1 MERRRTAGAHILWR
15 SPDRPLETSGSA
27 DGRRQVIGKGRHIST
42 GDVDIQIEHGRV
54 TVGHDGPADAEI
66 LAVDAAFDTRQGN
79 ILGRQSG
86 MTFQAIHIESLDSD
100 MAVGHIGLAGQ
111 EKAVMT
117 VGDAH
122 LDVLYSP
129 AANDDIGRRRD
140 ERRGVG
146 PIDSIGAEGEVIL
159 AVRGI
164 RTVGRDL
171 LSIDGHG
178 RIDSHGRISGK
189 GDAAVDVLPHD
200 GRTVRQHSINGSVV
214 DVDGPAEAGIGLA
227 LVFLDERGHVPRTVV
242 FILPQVQD
250 RIVDVSRIQGL
261 QDFALL
267 QGIHDFSGIDVDPD
281 GIPFDDDPPLC
292 ISNDRLGQDQLA
304 FQGYIQ

>member
-1 MERRRTAGAHILWR
+1 M
-15 SPDRPLETSGSA
+15 
-27 DGRRQVIGKGRHIST
+27 
-42 GDVDIQIEHGRV
+42 
-54 TVGHDGPADAEI
+54 
-66 LAVDAAFDTRQGN
+66 
-79 ILGRQSG
+79 
-86 MTFQAIHIESLDSD
+86 
-100 MAVGHIGLAGQ
+100 
-111 EKAVMT
+111 
-117 VGDAH
+117 
-122 LDVLYSP
+122 
-129 AANDDIGRRRD
+129 
-140 ERRGVG
+140 
-146 PIDSIGAEGEVIL
+146 
-159 AVRGI
+159 
-164 RTVGRDL
+164 
-171 LSIDGHG
+171 
-178 RIDSHGRISGK
+178 
-189 GDAAVDVLPHD
+189 
-200 GRTVRQHSINGSVV
+200 